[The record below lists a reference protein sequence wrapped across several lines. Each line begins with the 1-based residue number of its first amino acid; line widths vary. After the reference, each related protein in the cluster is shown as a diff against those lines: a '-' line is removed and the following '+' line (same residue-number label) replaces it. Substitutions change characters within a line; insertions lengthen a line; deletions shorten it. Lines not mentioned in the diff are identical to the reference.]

1 MEKSLNEQ
9 LATTFIKWQWWF
21 LRRENYLISRVTR
34 LRYSKCPVL
43 NKLIKAY
50 KGTKK
55 YDPFTEKKETDGNIP
70 EETQTWDLINKDFN
84 SLKSTLK
91 ELKEGNDKELKEI
104 RKMYE
109 RLGNMSKEK
118 LWKDNGEVQQLK

>member
-1 MEKSLNEQ
+1 M
-9 LATTFIKWQWWF
+9 IH
-21 LRRENYLISRVTR
+21 LR
-34 LRYSKCPVL
+34 K
-43 NKLIKAY
+43 
-50 KGTKK
+50 
-55 YDPFTEKKETDGNIP
+55 KKETDGNIP

-91 ELKEGNDKELKEI
+91 ELKETNDKELKEI